1 MSTGIIG
8 VVIDK
13 WPGHSTLSIL
23 TVHVL
28 YSYKKLPTQYNKLP
42 IQQVTSKIYT
52 AYERNLRVK
61 KKMFSLYDMIGI
73 VLRII
78 IY

>member
-1 MSTGIIG
+1 MARSFNPLDSNGTR
-8 VVIDK
+8 V
-13 WPGHSTLSIL
+13 
-23 TVHVL
+23 
-28 YSYKKLPTQYNKLP
+28 SYIAIKNYQRNTTSYQYNKLP
-42 IQQVTSKIYT
+42 AKYM